1 MPSTVI
7 RTYEYDPARQELS
20 IAFSSGRR
28 YVYLNVPESIFRG
41 MKGAFSK
48 GEFFN
53 AHIRER
59 FRFVRMDDAIE
70 ERSSKQRLR

>member
-20 IAFSSGRR
+20 IAFRSGRR
-28 YVYLNVPESIFRG
+28 YVYVGVPESIFRG
-41 MKGAFSK
+41 MHAAFSK

-53 AHIRER
+53 KHIREH
-59 FRFVRMDDAIE
+59 FEFVRMDAE
-70 ERSSKQRLR
+70 SQQRSFKQRLR